1 VERALGAGAAAA
13 FVAVLV
19 ATASVATAS
28 EVFAEPRFAAFFFG
42 AASDDFALAAF
53 AGAVLVLAVE
63 EGEEGEGE
71 DLLRDGA
78 LPGVFAMWQKDRS
91 TGERR
96 GKAGERIGVA
106 G

>member
-13 FVAVLV
+13 FVAGLV
-19 ATASVATAS
+19 ATASG
-28 EVFAEPRFAAFFFG
+28 VFAEARFAAFFFG
-42 AASDDFALAAF
+42 AASGDFALAAF
-53 AGAVLVLAVE
+53 SGAVVVLAV
-63 EGEEGEGE
+63 EEGEGE